1 MSVEDTIKEHV
12 RDVPD
17 FPKPGIL
24 FKDISPLLATPKA
37 WKEVCDALAKP
48 FQGQVACVAGIESR
62 GFMFGIA
69 VAERLGVGFVPI
81 RKPGKLPW
89 KKVRESY
96 SLEYGQDALEIHEDA
111 IAKGKQVLIVDD
123 VLATGGT
130 AAAAVRLVERVG
142 GKVAGVAFAIELG
155 FLNGREK
162 LGKDRRIHALIKY

>member
-1 MSVEDTIKEHV
+1 MSAEKTIHALV

-17 FPKPGIL
+17 FPKPGIM
-24 FKDISPLLATPKA
+24 FKDISPLLGEPKA
-37 WKEVCDALAKP
+37 WKEVCDALAEP
-48 FQGQVACVAGIESR
+48 FAGAKIARVAGIESR

-69 VAERLGVGFVPI
+69 VAERLGVGFVPV

-111 IAKGKQVLIVDD
+111 LPKGASVLVVDD

-130 AAAAVRLVERVG
+130 AAAACRLVERVG
-142 GKVAGVAFAIELG
+142 AKVTGVAFAIELG

-162 LGKDRRIHALIKY
+162 LGNRKIHALVKY